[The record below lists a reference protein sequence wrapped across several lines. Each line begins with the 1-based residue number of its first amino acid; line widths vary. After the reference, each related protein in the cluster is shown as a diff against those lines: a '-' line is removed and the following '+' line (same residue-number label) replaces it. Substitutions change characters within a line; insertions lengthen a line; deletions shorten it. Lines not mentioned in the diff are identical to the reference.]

1 MWQYVL
7 DLVNSPSFPAAVLGA
22 AVPFV
27 FAFVAKEGV
36 ELSTRVKYGINV
48 FLCTAVAM
56 IPMLVRWKVSGLP
69 PAEDFW
75 HSIIASLT
83 VSQSLF
89 LLYVKPRQD
98 AAAGSSTAP
107 PPNA

>member
-27 FAFVAKEGV
+27 FSFVAKEGV
-36 ELSTRVKYGINV
+36 QLSTRVKYGINV

-56 IPMLVRWKVSGLP
+56 IPMLVRWKVEGMP

-75 HSIIASLT
+75 HSIIMSFT
-83 VSQSLF
+83 VSESLF
-89 LLYVKPRQD
+89 LLYVKPRQE
-98 AAAGSSTAP
+98 AVPAPPTVP

>member
-7 DLVNSPSFPAAVLGA
+7 ELVNSPSFPAAVLGA

-27 FAFVAKEGV
+27 YSFVAKEGV
-36 ELSTRVKYGINV
+36 RLSTRVKYGINV
-48 FLCTAVAM
+48 FLCTTVAM

-75 HSIIASLT
+75 HSIITSFV
-83 VSQSLF
+83 VSETLF
-89 LLYVKPRQD
+89 VTWIKPRQE
-98 AAAGSSTAP
+98 AAPTPTDVP